1 MSALGLPSRATALWL
16 VPLVSGLALMVVNRS
31 EERARASEITHLAAR
46 ISHLE
51 GVSAADRAR
60 MTSAVIAHLD
70 SLRQTSVRRPP
81 RRLSTVDLNRGGAC
95 ITVTVVDSVGS
106 LQDSTVSVRVTR
118 DGLVQSRKL
127 GSTCS

>member
-1 MSALGLPSRATALWL
+1 MIG
-16 VPLVSGLALMVVNRS
+16 ALMVVNRF
-31 EERARASEITHLAAR
+31 EERDRAREITHLAAR

-60 MTSAVIAHLD
+60 MSSAVIAHLD
-70 SLRQTSVRRPP
+70 SLRPASVRRPS
-81 RRLSTVDLNRGGAC
+81 RRFSTVDLDRGGAC

-106 LQDSTVSVRVTR
+106 TVQDSTVSVRVTR